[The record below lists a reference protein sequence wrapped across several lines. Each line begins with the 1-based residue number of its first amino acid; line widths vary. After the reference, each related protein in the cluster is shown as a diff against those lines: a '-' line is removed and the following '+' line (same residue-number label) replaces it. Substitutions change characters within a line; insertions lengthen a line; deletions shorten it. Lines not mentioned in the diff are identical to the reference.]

1 MSLGNVLL
9 RPTATRDEVV
19 VMYPTS
25 KKEEKPIKEI
35 RTIVMESKKIII
47 INWTQ
52 KLNLETIILDA
63 VIKSTFELQI
73 TQSIL
78 HLYVL

>member
-52 KLNLETIILDA
+52 KLNLETIISDA